1 MAFWNEAA
9 LEPKRKFKFL
19 IRFGNASLA
28 LPSFIAKKCDK
39 PSFDITETKHDFL
52 GHAYY
57 YPGRVNWKEVT
68 ATVIDPAGS
77 GGRGDTATETLTAAS
92 TDVASA
98 AYQVLIAAGYQS
110 PVNAATAIGGTASGA
125 SLRTMSKG
133 AATTQF
139 DQIEIVQVNQFGAPL
154 ETWVLNNAWIK
165 SVNFGNL
172 DYSSDEISE
181 ITFTFR
187 YDWADIRTTVYDST
201 TLTAA
206 SP

>member
-1 MAFWNEAA
+1 MAFWNEAS

-77 GGRGDTATETLTAAS
+77 GGIGDSAFETLKAPS

-98 AYQVLIAAGYQS
+98 AYQVLLAAGYQS

-125 SLRTMSKG
+125 ALRTMSKG

-139 DQIEIVQVNQFGAPL
+139 DQIEIVQINHVGTPL

-172 DYSSDEISE
+172 DYSSDDINE

-187 YDWADIRTTVYDST
+187 YDWADLRAI
-201 TLTAA
+201 AFA
-206 SP
+206 SEGVD